1 MMVGFKMNDKAE
13 DSLVSAADYPLD
25 SLHKTGR
32 VEELI
37 RFIDSKYID
46 TINSDVLIDEAV
58 NGLFSKLDPHS
69 LYLSPLEVLDA
80 TDQMDGAYNGI
91 GIENYFIDDTVNI
104 SKVLPQSPAEKAGF
118 KDI

>member
-1 MMVGFKMNDKAE
+1 MNDKAE

-91 GIENYFIDDTVNI
+91 GIENYLLTIRSILVKFTH
-104 SKVLPQSPAEKAGF
+104 KVRMKSL
-118 KDI
+118 D